1 LTKRY
6 FLRYGKSINSKAL
19 VETKKIDGKEEVMAD
34 VIVPMEGKVIK
45 INVKVGDTVS
55 ADDEIIIMEAMK
67 MEMPV
72 SAGVSGVVK
81 EIKVSVGQTFPA
93 DSAIM
98 AIE

>member
-1 LTKRY
+1 
-6 FLRYGKSINSKAL
+6 
-19 VETKKIDGKEEVMAD
+19 MAD